1 MNRHLQGGCQLP
13 IGAFAIH
20 QGDQLWLRGL
30 VGQLDGKQIL
40 QAEVRGPA
48 TEGEAMG
55 IQLAQHLLS
64 QGADQILAA
73 VYQTAE

>member
-1 MNRHLQGGCQLP
+1 MNRHLQGGCQVP
-13 IGAFAIH
+13 IGAFAVH

-40 QAEVRGPA
+40 QAEVRGRA
-48 TEGEAMG
+48 EDGEALG
-55 IQLAQHLLS
+55 VQLAQQLLS

-73 VYQTAE
+73 VYQTTE